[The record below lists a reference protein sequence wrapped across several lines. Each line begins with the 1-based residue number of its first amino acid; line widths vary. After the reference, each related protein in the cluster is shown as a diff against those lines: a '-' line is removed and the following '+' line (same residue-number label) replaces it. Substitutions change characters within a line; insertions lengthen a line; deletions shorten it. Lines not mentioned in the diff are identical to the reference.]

1 MLFVDGCDGKNLIS
15 PGTGVQSAQL
25 SRSSSKSPSPVES
38 QGVCPLEDG
47 IFTSVTIS
55 ASL

>member
-47 IFTSVTIS
+47 FFTSVTIS